1 MKKLIAILTALMM
14 SLVLVACTADN
25 NENTEISSTE
35 PQIQATVSETTTES
49 KKIDTVTAFLDE
61 MGKDITITNRIW
73 KDASCIGATDGY
85 GFDCNGK
92 QFEVY
97 KFTDKNEIEE
107 AKTGTYTFIIKGME
121 SFGEFSSL
129 TKVNG
134 DFVLLYDVEDAEVI
148 EAFESVK

>member
-1 MKKLIAILTALMM
+1 MKKLLVIFMAFTL

-25 NENTEISSTE
+25 SENTEISSTE
-35 PQIQATVSETTTES
+35 PQIQTTTPETTTEL

-61 MGKDITITNRIW
+61 MGKDVTITNRIW
-73 KDASCIGATDGY
+73 KDASCIGAADGY

-97 KFTDKNEIEE
+97 KFTDKNELEE
-107 AKTGTYTFIIKGME
+107 AKTGTYTFILKGME

-134 DFVLLYDVEDAEVI
+134 DFVYCMM
-148 EAFESVK
+148 